1 MTQIG
6 KDRLLLPVTPIHQKH
21 SERDGREQNQNQLSL
36 QLQYLSEN
44 VMGGKH
50 VIRRGNR
57 HD

>member
-36 QLQYLSEN
+36 QLQ
-44 VMGGKH
+44 
-50 VIRRGNR
+50 
-57 HD
+57 